1 MLPVMKEKLVETI
14 GALQQDSVAAFEL
27 LYKSYEARLFAFS
40 YKLVQDKEEAA
51 EVVQEVFIKLWEKR
65 HFLDPEQNFDG
76 YLFQIARNLVYN
88 KARRRVYEFAF
99 NKYLAEQEVYATATE
114 DAMAFEEIS
123 RLLEEVYNTLPPVR
137 KKVFMMSRI
146 EGLSNSEIAAQ
157 LNTSSSNIENHINKA
172 IKAIKEKFKTYEIIY
187 VLLLLHAAQYAT
199 SASCQI

>member
-1 MLPVMKEKLVETI
+1 MKEKLVETI
-14 GALQQDSVAAFEL
+14 GALREDSVAAFEL
-27 LYKSYEARLFAFS
+27 LYQGYEARLFAFA
-40 YKLVQDKEEAA
+40 YKLVQDKEEAG
-51 EVVQEVFIKLWEKR
+51 EVVQEVFIKVWEKR
-65 HFLDPEQNFDG
+65 HFLDPQQNFDG
-76 YLFQIARNLVYN
+76 YLFRIARNLVYN

-99 NKYLAEQEVYATATE
+99 NKYLAEQEVYAASTE

-123 RLLEEVYNTLPPVR
+123 RLLEEVYETLPPVR

-199 SASCQI
+199 SAAYHIEI

>member
-1 MLPVMKEKLVETI
+1 MKEKLVETI